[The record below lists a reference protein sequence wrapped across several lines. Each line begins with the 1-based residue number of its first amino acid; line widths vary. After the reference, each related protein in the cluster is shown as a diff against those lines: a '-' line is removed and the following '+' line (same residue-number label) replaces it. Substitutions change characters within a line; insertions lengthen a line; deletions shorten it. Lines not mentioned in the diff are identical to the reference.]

1 MNKINI
7 ITPTDK
13 LYNDAYSILVLYPST
28 TIQKK
33 LQSWLLS
40 LTELSVN
47 VYVYQEQL
55 FTHDSFIWLLDV
67 FNLVDTVIID
77 IDQFPEHSNISQIL
91 SYMIA
96 KPKTYWLTS
105 NQHLVYSYISNN
117 KIYDLS
123 FLSTV
128 GVFNDKKQ

>member
-33 LQSWLLS
+33 LQSWLLD
-40 LTELSVN
+40 LNELSVN
-47 VYVYQEQL
+47 VYVYQEQS
-55 FTHDSFIWLLDV
+55 FTHDNFIWLLDV
-67 FNLVDTVIID
+67 FNSVDLVIID

-117 KIYDLS
+117 RIYDLS
-123 FLSTV
+123 FLSNI
-128 GVFNDKKQ
+128 GEIDGKKR